1 MFEIERARITAER
14 HPRKIPSLELW
25 QHDNA

>member
-14 HPRKIPSLELW
+14 HPRKIPSLEQW

>member
-14 HPRKIPSLELW
+14 YPKKIPSLERW
-25 QHDNA
+25 QHRAA